1 MLLSG
6 YAELLKMGAE
16 TKKKSQK
23 TTGWAWQ
30 RACLH
35 LFGGMALYN
44 QCFLGDPARDEC
56 SCPKEMKKKK
66 KNTKFSIK
74 YNFFSPHVA
83 SLGPSEAKI
92 FYFLFP
98 YCDITLFYHIFLCH
112 TL

>member
-16 TKKKSQK
+16 RKKMRQK

-56 SCPKEMKKKK
+56 SCPKEMEKKKK
-66 KNTKFSIK
+66 EHKIQ
-74 YNFFSPHVA
+74 YQIQFF
-83 SLGPSEAKI
+83 
-92 FYFLFP
+92 FP
-98 YCDITLFYHIFLCH
+98 PM
-112 TL
+112 